1 MQIALLIIYGLLLLF
16 IFFYS
21 LIQTNLVYN
30 YLRFHKKKEDNSSEE
45 IDVTKTNVPFV
56 TIQLPIYN
64 EKYVIERLIDAVSNF
79 TYPKESFEIQVLD
92 DSTDETV
99 EIAAT
104 KIKEIREKGIQI
116 HHVRRTQREGYKAGA
131 LAEGLKMAKG
141 EFIAIF
147 DADFIPSK
155 DFLLKTTPNFEDENI
170 GVVQTRW
177 AHINKDYSLLTKL
190 QAFGLDA
197 HFSVEQTGRNAGGHF
212 INFNGTAGIWR
223 KKCIIDAGGWQSD
236 TLTEDLDLSYR
247 AQLKG
252 WKFKYLENV
261 GSPAELPATMN
272 ALKTQQFRWTKGAA
286 ECARKNLWSVL
297 KSNNIAFSTKIHAL
311 FHLMNS
317 FLFIC
322 IIMTS
327 ILSVPLL
334 LIKNNFADY
343 ANLFKYGGFFLVSL
357 LLLSV
362 FYWVS
367 YSKEGENKIKAAC
380 HFMIKFPMFLSI
392 SMGLSLHN
400 AIAVAEGYIG
410 KKTPFIRTPKFNI
423 TNNDDQWKGNKYLTS
438 SLNLLTLLEGLLTF
452 YFLTG
457 IFLSFYF
464 KDYGLLPFFFML
476 SMGFGLVFYYS
487 IYHSHLSGLSFRQAG
502 GQLKSI
508 DNNIKPLNLSA
519 VRMSVSA
526 DSTEASLK
534 SVRQG
539 IKH

>member
-21 LIQTNLVYN
+21 LIQINLVYN
-30 YLRFHKKKEDNSSEE
+30 YLRFHKKNENNDSKK
-45 IDVTKTNVPFV
+45 IDLTKGDVPFI
-56 TIQLPIYN
+56 TIQLPVYN
-64 EKYVIERLIDAVSNF
+64 EKYVIERLIDAVSDF
-79 TYPKESFEIQVLD
+79 TYPKDRFEIQVLD

-99 EIAAT
+99 EIAAG
-104 KIKEIREKGIQI
+104 KIEEMRDKGIQI
-116 HHVRRTQREGYKAGA
+116 HHVRRMQREGFKAGA
-131 LAEGLKMAKG
+131 LAEGLKKAKG

-147 DADFIPSK
+147 DADFIPRK
-155 DFLLKTTPNFEDENI
+155 DFLLKTIPYFEDEDI

-177 AHINKDYSLLTKL
+177 THINKNYSLLTKL

-212 INFNGTAGIWR
+212 INFNGTAGVWR

-286 ECARKNLWSVL
+286 ECARKNLWNVF
-297 KSNNIAFSTKIHAL
+297 KAKNISLSTKIHAL

-322 IIMTS
+322 IIITA

-334 LIKNNFADY
+334 LIKNNSADY
-343 ANLFKYGGFFLVSL
+343 ADLFKYGGFFLISL
-357 LLLSV
+357 FLLSV

-367 YSKEGENKIKAAC
+367 FSKEDENKFKAAY
-380 HFMIKFPMFLSI
+380 HFLLKFPMFLSI

-400 AIAVAEGYIG
+400 AIAVVEGYIG

-423 TNNDDQWKGNKYLTS
+423 INNDDQWKGNKYLTS
-438 SLNLLTLLEGLLTF
+438 SINLLTLLEGFLSL

-457 IFLSFYF
+457 IFMAFHF
-464 KDYGLLPFFFML
+464 KDYGLLPFYSML
-476 SMGFGLVFYYS
+476 SLGFGLVFYYS
-487 IYHSHLSGLSFRQAG
+487 IYHSHLVDRQA
-502 GQLKSI
+502 KSI
-508 DNNIKPLNLSA
+508 DNKLFILRRTP
-519 VRMSVSA
+519 
-526 DSTEASLK
+526 
-534 SVRQG
+534 
-539 IKH
+539 I